1 MNSIFEERLGKLI
14 EMFYYTD
21 SSHER
26 FLIWIRARPVYNGL
40 EKEMD
45 RLKDLGIIWNQYQ

>member
-45 RLKDLGIIWNQYQ
+45 RLKDLGII